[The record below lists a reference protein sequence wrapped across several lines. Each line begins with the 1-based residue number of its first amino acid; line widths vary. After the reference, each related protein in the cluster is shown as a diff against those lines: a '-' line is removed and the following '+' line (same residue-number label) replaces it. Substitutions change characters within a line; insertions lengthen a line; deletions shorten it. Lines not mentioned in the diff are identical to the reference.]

1 MVNGV
6 QYLPEDLRPPSDHKQ
21 EVLTFLAL
29 GHGDGHDSK
38 RVLLALLA
46 DDDDFEIDGD
56 DVETVTQ
63 EPAVETQG

>member
-29 GHGDGHDSK
+29 GHGDSHDSK
-38 RVLLALLA
+38 RVLLALLD
-46 DDDDFEIDGD
+46 DDDDFDIDGD